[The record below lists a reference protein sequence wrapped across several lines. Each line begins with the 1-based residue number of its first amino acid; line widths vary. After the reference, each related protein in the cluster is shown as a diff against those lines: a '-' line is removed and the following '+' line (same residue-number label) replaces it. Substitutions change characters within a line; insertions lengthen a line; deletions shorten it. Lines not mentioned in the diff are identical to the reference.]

1 MTGFD
6 DDPTDSENFIPSS
19 NIEPPP
25 PIDYPISGDQ
35 RIASSSPIQ
44 PPHLSTNRPDPTIL
58 VADPFVSSS
67 SYQQIRHT
75 SGGDF
80 NSPRASQLDNVRL
93 TSLEVRTSAPVTI
106 SSKREQC
113 SSAYMASGESTR
125 QDSCSSACSPSS
137 ISTGHVN
144 AKTTN
149 TTSTRTTRSGS
160 DIFQSD
166 SSEFHKPLL
175 PPNKRI
181 TTVSTSTTTTAI
193 TDDQDTSP
201 LFSYVLSLSVLRHV
215 PKVERAEYVEF
226 NSPDFVKTVAWRN
239 RVQRMDE
246 NAESAV
252 SDAAKILAD
261 AFADWLRES
270 LVSESEG
277 VHSDYNQPP
286 ATVVPRRQITNDA
299 RLSSSSSDCFDSRKS
314 TRLRV
319 IPRGLLD
326 KLLDQIRALVY
337 AKWRTDEYYY
347 SGYIVKALGV
357 DRYRIRFDD
366 KSSGI
371 IPAKDILQ
379 HALLPIGSNVVVDN
393 SGRGEYEVGYVIVG
407 HENRAVADP
416 MKAMPSYVVKCI
428 EDGREFT
435 LERLRAA
442 IHLDEVKRLSALG
455 SVVTIGETSG
465 CASMTSDHSQTPS
478 SASSPCLRSRGVSS
492 KVASADV
499 SLDNIVYGKRSL
511 TEKRG
516 VLERAAPLSAPIR
529 RGIRRKMPSQAGDTS
544 TSVPS
549 SPESCKMRQKAM
561 LLRKGTS
568 AKTSS
573 RRHVRLS
580 QRESQMWAFGRRVV
594 ANASLTSRT
603 ESSGRHRPRR
613 ITSTKKSVVK
623 RQKLC
628 DLSDNMTTP
637 RPQLSQK
644 PQVAASTMEESI
656 SQQLTQPM
664 IDVEP
669 ELTAEPAVTL
679 RGGMPFYTL

>member
-1 MTGFD
+1 MLYLSKPVVNTQQD
-6 DDPTDSENFIPSS
+6 DFEDIRQSLSSYQSSVNRTRENSCGNMSQFSQIA
-19 NIEPPP
+19 N
-25 PIDYPISGDQ
+25 PISGDQ

-314 TRLRV
+314 NILTKKPESRAHECQDPFESDSTRSPGQTFGSNTTV
-319 IPRGLLD
+319 PDLD
-326 KLLDQIRALVY
+326 SQTNKKTTSPTPVTFETNNEKPSDSCSYEKLDVHPGALVY

-580 QRESQMWAFGRRVV
+580 QRESQVSHF
-594 ANASLTSRT
+594 
-603 ESSGRHRPRR
+603 
-613 ITSTKKSVVK
+613 
-623 RQKLC
+623 
-628 DLSDNMTTP
+628 
-637 RPQLSQK
+637 
-644 PQVAASTMEESI
+644 
-656 SQQLTQPM
+656 
-664 IDVEP
+664 
-669 ELTAEPAVTL
+669 
-679 RGGMPFYTL
+679 